1 MVVQKE
7 YRKEQLTLRPAFP
20 DHASALVAPGS
31 EFSFSPASAVS
42 ENGLLVLRNDSFW
55 LLYN

>member
-55 LLYN
+55 L